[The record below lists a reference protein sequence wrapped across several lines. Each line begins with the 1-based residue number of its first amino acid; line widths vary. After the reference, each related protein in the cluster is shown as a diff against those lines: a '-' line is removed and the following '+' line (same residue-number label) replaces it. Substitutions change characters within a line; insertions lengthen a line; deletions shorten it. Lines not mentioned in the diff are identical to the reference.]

1 MLDEFIATLNG
12 HIEGALTCLQNADA
26 FQVACGN
33 IEQLISDDLQVV
45 LQEMEEINAALKKL
59 KGTLFEDENKLN
71 DMLSELDVLTENIE
85 KYKI

>member
-1 MLDEFIATLNG
+1 MILHERL
-12 HIEGALTCLQNADA
+12 
-26 FQVACGN
+26 
-33 IEQLISDDLQVV
+33 

-59 KGTLFEDENKLN
+59 KGTLFEDEIKLN